1 MLVIRLIESS
11 ALLIPSKSRSL
22 DLVLYPIALRK
33 HPGSSGLSDRQEPV
47 GKITLGLGRN
57 SEENQLLH
65 HNYSVLGDGD
75 APSTDLQIFGADLI
89 RTAAPHVAQNA

>member
-33 HPGSSGLSDRQEPV
+33 HPGSSGLSDRQEQE
-47 GKITLGLGRN
+47 ITKPGLGRN

>member
-33 HPGSSGLSDRQEPV
+33 HPGSSGLSDQQEQEKLHLV
-47 GKITLGLGRN
+47 LVEIQRKTSYCITITQYSAMVMLP
-57 SEENQLLH
+57 QLICKYL
-65 HNYSVLGDGD
+65 VL
-75 APSTDLQIFGADLI
+75 I
-89 RTAAPHVAQNA
+89 